1 MREERER
8 GEQTG
13 TTGRVRGAGERREN
27 APIC

>member
-1 MREERER
+1 MREERES

-13 TTGRVRGAGERREN
+13 RTGRVKGEGEKREN